1 MVFDMIPN
9 TEYRMGN
16 NVVPFM
22 MSVILIV
29 FLHYKIYLKLLPEA
43 DSSQRQ
49 FSGCL
54 IVMYMKLALLN
65 STIYDP

>member
-9 TEYRMGN
+9 AEYRMGN

-43 DSSQRQ
+43 LFTKAVQ
-49 FSGCL
+49 CL
-54 IVMYMKLALLN
+54 FISDVYEAGTAKFN
-65 STIYDP
+65 NI